1 MFTGLVQ
8 QVGILR
14 GAARRGPGLRL
25 RVGYAP
31 WHEPV
36 TAGES
41 IAVQGACLTVS
52 ACAAEELAFD
62 VLAESVA
69 RTDLESLHPGA
80 ALNLERA
87 LRVGDHIGGHFVTG
101 HIDGAGRIAARE
113 RVGEDWAL
121 TIACDAG
128 LLRDMALKGSIAVSG
143 VSLTIAEF
151 TAPGFVA
158 HIIPHTW
165 THTSLCKMAVGGL
178 VNLETD
184 LLAKH
189 VRRCLESHSAP
200 VRGLTMEQLQR
211 SGFGGR

>member
-8 QVGILR
+8 QVGNLR

-31 WHEPV
+31 WDEPV
-36 TAGES
+36 AVGES

-87 LRVGDHIGGHFVTG
+87 LRGSDRFGGHFVTG
-101 HIDGAGRIAARE
+101 HIDGTGRIAARE

-128 LLRDMALKGSIAVSG
+128 LLGDMALKGSIAVSG
-143 VSLTIAEF
+143 VSLTIASL
-151 TAPGFVA
+151 TASGFVV
-158 HIIPHTW
+158 HVIPHTW
-165 THTSLCKMAVGGL
+165 THTSLCKLAAGGL

-189 VRRCLESHSAP
+189 VRRCLENPSAP
-200 VRGLTMEQLQR
+200 VRGLTMEHLHR
-211 SGFGGR
+211 AGFGGR